1 MKPTPVSLL
10 SLLVISF
17 ATRVLADQPPPGPFR
32 IIVNPKNPV
41 SVVDRMFL
49 RDAFLKKKT
58 KWPSDKT
65 LQPVDLPPKSDV
77 RGRFSSDVLGRPISA
92 VRAYWQ
98 QRIFSGTDIPPPERE
113 SDETV
118 VNYVLQ
124 HEGAVGY
131 VSGRASLNGS
141 KVVAVAP

>member
-10 SLLVISF
+10 SLLVVSF
-17 ATRVLADQPPPGPFR
+17 ATSVLADQPPSGPFR

-41 SVVDRMFL
+41 SVVDRTFL

-58 KWPSDKT
+58 RWPSDRT
-65 LQPVDLPPKSDV
+65 LQPVDLPFKSNV
-77 RGRFSSDVLGRPISA
+77 RGKFSSEVLGRPLSA

-113 SDETV
+113 SDEKV
-118 VNYVLQ
+118 VGYVLQ

-131 VSGRASLNGS
+131 VSETANLNGS
-141 KVVAVAP
+141 KVVRVAQ